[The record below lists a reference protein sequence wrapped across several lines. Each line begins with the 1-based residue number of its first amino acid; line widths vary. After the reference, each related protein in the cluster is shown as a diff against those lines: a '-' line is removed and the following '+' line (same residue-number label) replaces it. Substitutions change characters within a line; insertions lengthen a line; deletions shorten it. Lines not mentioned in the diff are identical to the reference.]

1 MTNYLTVLS
10 RQAVFTFQ
18 ILSEPGWPRHGVMVG
33 KIKMDCT
40 RNRVVRG
47 REEVAMV
54 RGRDFRAAKGVTWV
68 GFVP

>member
-1 MTNYLTVLS
+1 
-10 RQAVFTFQ
+10 
-18 ILSEPGWPRHGVMVG
+18 MVG

-54 RGRDFRAAKGVTWV
+54 RGSDFRALKGVTWV
-68 GFVP
+68 CLVTLYRSD

>member
-1 MTNYLTVLS
+1 MIQTRCFYVTV
-10 RQAVFTFQ
+10 FF
-18 ILSEPGWPRHGVMVG
+18 SELGWPGQGVLVG
-33 KIKMDCT
+33 KMDCT
-40 RNRVVRG
+40 TNRVRG

>member
-1 MTNYLTVLS
+1 
-10 RQAVFTFQ
+10 
-18 ILSEPGWPRHGVMVG
+18 MVG

-54 RGRDFRAAKGVTWV
+54 RGSDFRALIGVTWV
-68 GFVP
+68 CLLTLYRSD